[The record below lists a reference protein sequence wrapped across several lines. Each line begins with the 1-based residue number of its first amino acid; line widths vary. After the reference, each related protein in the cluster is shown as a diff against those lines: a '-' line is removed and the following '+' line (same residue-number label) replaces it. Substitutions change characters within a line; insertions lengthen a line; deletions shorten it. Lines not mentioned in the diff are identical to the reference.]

1 MFGRLPL
8 TSGNLAGAG
17 CQSPGLTGQDC
28 CAEERHAYSPAP
40 CGSPSVKTACPLEVP
55 QPVQASPGT
64 LRTAREAASAADLW
78 PVNPW
83 EAVCPSDSPGI
94 GLAPNFPPLPT
105 LHPQGPPF
113 LSPPKGNWHFLPLS
127 PEGFLETSVFPPT
140 PHTHRELL
148 T

>member
-1 MFGRLPL
+1 M
-8 TSGNLAGAG
+8 
-17 CQSPGLTGQDC
+17 
-28 CAEERHAYSPAP
+28 
-40 CGSPSVKTACPLEVP
+40 KTACPLEVP

-113 LSPPKGNWHFLPLS
+113 LSPPKGNWHFLPL
-127 PEGFLETSVFPPT
+127 EKEVENANFLWVEREKEIGIFYLFLQRDFLRLLSFPLHLTPT
-140 PHTHRELL
+140 GSC
-148 T
+148 